1 MAFNFNVQEA
11 VREKIAVKIA
21 LMGPSGCGKSYSA
34 LRLATGMIDEMRKR
48 DVLEGTNGKILFANT
63 EGPRGRYYAKE
74 FKFDIVDL
82 NPPYNPEL
90 FIDLINFAVQQKYS
104 ILVIDSS
111 SAEWEGRGG
120 CLDLQQQFGGNYQA
134 WAKVT
139 PRHDKFIDT
148 MAYSP
153 IHIISTMRGK
163 DQYELD
169 KDDRGK
175 VTVKKLGVGAKQR
188 DGFEYYF
195 TTTFLIDRD
204 SHMAKCEKDN
214 THIFENEGTT
224 ILDESHGSKI
234 IDWANDGADDNSY
247 AGNYNPVKAE
257 VPAGNP
263 AANGKASDS
272 EVASDIESI
281 ASLIEALKTKGVDR
295 MDIAKAISKHHIVNG
310 KPVANYNTITDGNVA
325 KAVLAEL
332 ESLA

>member
-74 FKFDIVDL
+74 FKFDIVGL

-134 WAKVT
+134 WARVS
-139 PRHDKFIDT
+139 PRKDKFIET
-148 MAYSP
+148 MAYP
-153 IHIISTMRGK
+153 TIHIISTMRGK

-214 THIFENEGTT
+214 THIFERLGNT
-224 ILDESHGSKI
+224 ILDETHGAQI
-234 IDWANDGADDNSY
+234 IDWANSSDEKNSY
-247 AGNYNPVKAE
+247 TSNFVATDSTVDTTQTNPV
-257 VPAGNP
+257 
-263 AANGKASDS
+263 GKSES
-272 EVASDIESI
+272 EVVSDIESI

-310 KPVANYNTITDGNVA
+310 KPVANYNTITDGDVA